1 MHCFPDIYLFNP
13 TCDLAIGNGSP
24 NWQPNKLLKKMEADL
39 SILPLFLGTSS
50 DVVLTEQLPSEN
62 YLRSIEK
69 LNINIPAFMK
79 LQKALNAETYPV
91 NDINSLKPWGWSP
104 ATHKLL
110 TPLKTK
116 CSEAFQKSPVFN
128 WSEEIRDLYSKKFA
142 LSILQQ
148 IILEFPNTIFIPKEI
163 TGQVC
168 YGQQQIE
175 SLLSSW
181 GKLMIKAPWSSSG
194 RGLQPITKTP
204 VHPKVWEKILGIIK
218 DQGYVIVE
226 PLLDKQLD
234 IAFQFELRNRKVSF
248 LGISNFMTDN
258 KGQYTGNRLN
268 GLPYDMNPELKLFAE
283 SLPDRIISPLIRIL
297 ENSELALA
305 YEGNFGVDALIFKTA
320 NNQLAVNPCLEINL
334 RQNMGLLS
342 LHLEKFLFPG
352 QKALYQTWY
361 GGGKSFLEFQSEM
374 ERKHP
379 LVLKNNKIA
388 SGFLALTDAGNDS
401 KFGAYIIAP

>member
-1 MHCFPDIYLFNP
+1 MEYFPDIYLLNP

-39 SILPLFLGTSS
+39 SILPLFLATSS
-50 DVVLTEQLPSEN
+50 DIVLVEQLPSEKF
-62 YLRSIEK
+62 LKSIEI
-69 LNINIPAFMK
+69 LGIDIPAFMK
-79 LQKALNAETYPV
+79 FQKALNDETNPF
-91 NDINSLKPWGWSP
+91 NNINSLKPWGWSP

-110 TPLKTK
+110 APLKTR

-128 WSEEIRDLYSKKFA
+128 WSEEIRNLYSKKFA
-142 LSILQQ
+142 LGILQQ
-148 IILEFPNTIFIPKEI
+148 IIREFPDTIFVPKEL

-168 YGQQQIE
+168 YEQQQIE
-175 SLLSSW
+175 SLISRW

-226 PLLDKQLD
+226 PFLDKQLD
-234 IAFQFELRNRKVSF
+234 IAFQFELRNRKITF
-248 LGISNFMTDN
+248 LGISNFMTDS

-268 GLPYDMNPELKLFAE
+268 GLPDDMNPELKLFAE
-283 SLPDRIISPLIRIL
+283 SLPDKIISPLIRIL
-297 ENSELALA
+297 VNSELALA
-305 YEGNFGVDALIFKTA
+305 YEGNFGVDALIFKTSG
-320 NNQLAVNPCLEINL
+320 NQLAVNPCLEINL

-342 LHLEKFLFPG
+342 LHLEKLLFPG

-379 LVLKNNKIA
+379 LVLKNDKIA
-388 SGFLALTDAGNDS
+388 FGFLALTDACIDS

>member
-1 MHCFPDIYLFNP
+1 MHCFPEIFLFNP

-24 NWQPNKLLKKMEADL
+24 NWQPNKLLKQMEADL
-39 SILPLFLGTSS
+39 SILPLFLATSS
-50 DVVLTEQLPSEN
+50 DVILVKQLPSEK
-62 YLRSIEK
+62 YLNSIEM
-69 LNINIPAFMK
+69 LGVDIPAFMK
-79 LQKALNAETYPV
+79 LQKALNAETCPI
-91 NDINSLKPWGWSP
+91 NNINSLKPWGWSP

-110 TPLKTK
+110 APLKTK

-148 IILEFPNTIFIPKEI
+148 IIREFPDTIFIPKEL
-163 TGQVC
+163 TGKVC
-168 YGQQQIE
+168 YEQQQIE

-218 DQGYVIVE
+218 EQGYVIVE

-248 LGISNFMTDN
+248 LGISNFMTDS

-268 GLPYDMNPELKLFAE
+268 GLPDDMKPELKLFAE
-283 SLPDRIISPLIRIL
+283 HLPDRIISPLIRIL

-305 YEGNFGVDALIFKTA
+305 YEGNFGVDALIFKTTD
-320 NNQLAVNPCLEINL
+320 NQLAVNPCLEINL

-342 LHLEKFLFPG
+342 LHLEKLLLPG

-361 GGGKSFLEFQSEM
+361 GGGKSFLDFQNEM

-379 LVLKNNKIA
+379 LVLKNNKIT
-388 SGFLALTDAGNDS
+388 SGFFALTNACNDS